1 VTGALQTIVQRSS
14 RYRADA
20 AASRNDPH
28 RAAGTNI
35 TAPTVDR
42 SIMRPPITD
51 RQ

>member
-35 TAPTVDR
+35 TAPDR
-42 SIMRPPITD
+42 RPLNHATAD
-51 RQ
+51 H